1 MDTLLGKWLLSP
13 KQYAALTV
21 IGDLTL
27 VTVCALRCVFDSSS
41 FSHSCEKFT
50 AESKGSKLLTV

>member
-1 MDTLLGKWLLSP
+1 MDTFLGKWLLSP

-21 IGDLTL
+21 IGELTL
-27 VTVCALRCVFDSSS
+27 VAVCALRCVLETSG

-50 AESKGSKLLTV
+50 AEIKGNKLLTV